1 MSNLLFTKY
10 EYGLGLIAVCFAIL
24 ILFEFFARKQKL
36 GIRAII
42 IHLVL
47 TGILCAIV
55 SLTAEYLQMA
65 IKDFKV
71 KFISAQTIYFV
82 QILLITLIIMRTI
95 FFLLNRLEAR
105 QVAKG
110 ADRTSA
116 RIITRVFKILIF
128 FVILLLFG
136 ERFGMS
142 LSGLLTF
149 GGIGGIAIGMAS
161 KDILSNFFSGVML
174 YFDRP
179 FNIGDW
185 VSSPDRQI
193 EGTVVEIGWRI
204 TKIMTF
210 DHRPLY
216 IPNAVFS
223 TISVENPGR
232 MTNRRIKTEIG
243 LRYQDADKIGIIVD
257 DIRTMLQ
264 NHPKIDTKQTLLVYF
279 DNFADSSLNIMIY
292 CFTKTVKWAE
302 WLEYQQDVY
311 LKMIEIVHQHGADF
325 AFPSQTVY
333 LNNDETPVKLDIS
346 LVNSD
351 KGADMASQ
359 LAAAAGK
366 AESETVV
373 KDRVDQ
379 NQSSS

>member
-232 MTNRRIKTEIG
+232 MTNRRIKTELG
-243 LRYQDADKIGIIVD
+243 LRYQDADKIGIITSE
-257 DIRTMLQ
+257 IRTMLQ

-279 DNFADSSLNIMIY
+279 NEFADSSLNIMIY

-333 LNNDETPVKLDIS
+333 LDNDEAPVKLDIS